1 MTHLE
6 ALEFLTRIGAEQT
19 GPGDWKLTV
28 GDSVIKITN
37 QGPDLSP
44 WMATPAGNEV
54 DTCFG
59 LDPKEA
65 LLDLGADLSDMA
77 THCSSFGR
85 AVTRLAL

>member
-1 MTHLE
+1 MTHPE

-28 GDSVIKITN
+28 GDSVVRITN
-37 QGPDLSP
+37 QGPDLHP
-44 WMATPAGNEV
+44 WIVTPAGKEV
-54 DTCFG
+54 DSCFG
-59 LDPKEA
+59 VDPRDA

-77 THCSSFGR
+77 THCSSFGL